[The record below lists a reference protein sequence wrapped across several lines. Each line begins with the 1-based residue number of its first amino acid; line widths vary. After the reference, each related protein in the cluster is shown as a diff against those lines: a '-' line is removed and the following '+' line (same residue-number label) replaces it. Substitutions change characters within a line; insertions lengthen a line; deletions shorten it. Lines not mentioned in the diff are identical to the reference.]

1 MTRKYVSL
9 VSVLAAGTLAAVL
22 TGGCTVTT
30 ERDTAEVTTLKS
42 DTLKANTL
50 KPASEQSAVVKSP
63 VDNRD
68 YRYVVMENGLRALL
82 ISDPDT
88 DKSAAAVDVNVG
100 SYQDPDNRLGLAHFL
115 EHMLFMGNEKY
126 PEVDGYFEFIRA
138 NGGSAN
144 AYTADVRT
152 NYYFD
157 INNDNLRSA
166 LDQLAQFFVSPTLDP
181 AYVDRERNAVDSEY
195 RLHAK
200 EDGWRLFMAQNATS
214 NPEHPKSRFTIGDLD
229 TLNNDDGKSLWQDL
243 KTFHDTY
250 YVAPSMG
257 VVVYGRE
264 TTEQLETW
272 LKESFADV
280 PDGGGVKPDT
290 HIGVPP
296 YAADQLGVRIN
307 LVPLKET
314 RVLSLS
320 FPMESLHPF
329 YHKKPMGYLARVV
342 GYEGEGSLH
351 SLLKEQGLI
360 DSLAAYSSD
369 VPGEFGGFNVRM
381 ELTPKGL
388 KQVDD
393 ITAVV
398 FDYLDLIR
406 RKGIQEWLYDET
418 RQIAELG
425 FRYQEGRSPQQTATS
440 LASRIHY
447 LPASDLLNSTYL
459 YDDFD
464 PELIERLM
472 ANLTPENVRQ
482 TVIAQG
488 LPTDQVEPYFDTHY
502 SIRPLSDKLL
512 KRLNKP
518 EVHKELTI
526 PAPNQFIATDLEL
539 RTSDKADQP
548 TQIISEKGLDV
559 WSMTDSSF
567 QVPRASVR
575 LKIST
580 PKASETAK
588 DQVLLQLYR
597 TLLSRSLNEYGYPAR
612 EAGLN
617 YGLSTSREGLTVALS
632 GYQDK
637 QAYLLE
643 TILKGVDQFSP
654 VQAEFEQERNRLLRN
669 LRNKAFVAPYRQGMD
684 RVSQLLYPKYRS
696 DEEMLAAA
704 EAVTF
709 ADLKQ
714 YASDLYN
721 SVHISMLIYGNHSR
735 SEAMKLGQLVESYV
749 LNDSNRGER
758 YDQPFNVLKDA
769 SLREAVDF
777 DHNDALYIKY
787 VQFDTTENRERAKY
801 SLLGR
806 LLATPFFNQLRT
818 EQQLGYIVTA
828 SARPVERHPGLV
840 FIVQS
845 PVLGPEGIEQRVDE
859 FLAGQVERL
868 NKLNDAE
875 LEDYR
880 QGLIVDLT
888 KRDTNPDER
897 AGRFW
902 QSLDGREADF
912 NYQLDIAEA
921 VKSIK
926 VEDIRQAMT
935 ELLKQ
940 QGQIVITSKG
950 QQKDS

>member
-1 MTRKYVSL
+1 MRRKYVSL
-9 VSVLAAGTLAAVL
+9 VSAFTAGTLAAVL

-30 ERDTAEVTTLKS
+30 ERNTTEETTFKAESSKTAGGQLAT
-42 DTLKANTL
+42 
-50 KPASEQSAVVKSP
+50 VVKSP

-68 YRYVVMENGLRALL
+68 YRYVVMKNGLKALL
-82 ISDPDT
+82 ISNPDT

-100 SYQDPDNRLGLAHFL
+100 SFQDPDNRLGLAHFL

-144 AYTADVRT
+144 AYTADVHT

-157 INNDNLRSA
+157 INNEQLRPA
-166 LDQLAQFFVSPTLDP
+166 LDQLAQFFVAPTLDP

-200 EDGWRLFMAQNATS
+200 EDGWRLFMAQSATS

-229 TLNNDDGKSLWQDL
+229 TLNNDDGKSLWRDL

-264 TTEQLETW
+264 TIDQLEAW
-272 LKESFADV
+272 VKESFADV

-307 LVPLKET
+307 IVPLKET
-314 RVLSLS
+314 RALSLS
-320 FPMESLHPF
+320 FPMESLHPY
-329 YHKKPMGYLARVV
+329 YHKKPMGFLARIV

-360 DSLAAYSSD
+360 DSLAAYPND
-369 VPGEFGGFNVRM
+369 VPGEYGSFNVRM
-381 ELTPKGL
+381 ELTPQGL
-388 KQVDD
+388 KQVDE

-398 FDYLDLIR
+398 FDYLALIR
-406 RKGIQEWLYDET
+406 KEGIQKWLYDET

-425 FRYQEGRSPQQTATS
+425 FRYQEARSPQQTATT
-440 LASRIHY
+440 LASRMHY

-459 YDDFD
+459 YDEFD
-464 PELIERLM
+464 PKLIERLM
-472 ANLTPENVRQ
+472 AEMTPDNVRQ

-502 SIRPLSDKLL
+502 RIRPLSDELL

-518 EVHKELTI
+518 QVHKGLTI
-526 PAPNQFIATDLEL
+526 PAPNQFIATDLTL
-539 RTSDKADQP
+539 RTSDKADKP

-580 PKASETAK
+580 PKASETTK
-588 DQVLLQLYR
+588 DLVLLPLYR
-597 TLLSRSLNEYGYPAR
+597 TLLSRSLNEYGYPAK

-643 TILKGVDQFSP
+643 MILKGMDQFSP
-654 VQAEFEQERNRLLRN
+654 DQAEFEQERNRLVRN
-669 LRNKAFVAPYRQGMD
+669 LRNKSFAAPYHQGMD
-684 RVSQLLYPKYRS
+684 RINQLLYPNYRS
-696 DEEMLAAA
+696 DEDVLAAA
-704 EAVTF
+704 EAVSF

-714 YASDLYN
+714 YATDFYKA
-721 SVHISMLIYGNHSR
+721 VHISMLIYGNHSR
-735 SEAMKLGQLVESYV
+735 SEAMKLGELVGSYV
-749 LNDSNRGER
+749 LNDINRSKR

-769 SLREAVDF
+769 RLREALDL
-777 DHNDALYIKY
+777 DHNDALYISY
-787 VQFDTTENRERAKY
+787 IQFDTTENRERAKY

-818 EQQLGYIVTA
+818 EQQLGYIVNA
-828 SARPVERHPGLV
+828 SARPVERHPGMV

-845 PVLGPEGIEQRVDE
+845 PVLGPKGIEQRVDE
-859 FLAGQVERL
+859 FLTGQVERL
-868 NKLNDAE
+868 DKLTDAE
-875 LEDYR
+875 LDEYR
-880 QGLIVDLT
+880 QGLIGDLT

-902 QSLDGREADF
+902 QSLDGHEADF
-912 NYQLDIAEA
+912 NYLLDIADA
-921 VKSIK
+921 VKTIK
-926 VEDIRQAMT
+926 VADIQQAMA

-950 QQKDS
+950 KQKDS

>member
-1 MTRKYVSL
+1 MRTKYVSL
-9 VSVLAAGTLAAVL
+9 VSAFTAGTLAAVL

-30 ERDTAEVTTLKS
+30 ERNTTEETTFKAESSKTAGGQLAT
-42 DTLKANTL
+42 
-50 KPASEQSAVVKSP
+50 VVKSP

-68 YRYVVMENGLRALL
+68 YRYVVMKNGLKALL
-82 ISDPDT
+82 ISNPDT

-100 SYQDPDNRLGLAHFL
+100 SFQDPDSRLGLAHFL

-144 AYTADVRT
+144 AYTADVHT

-157 INNDNLRSA
+157 INNEQLRPA
-166 LDQLAQFFVSPTLDP
+166 LDQLAQFFVAPTLDP

-200 EDGWRLFMAQNATS
+200 EDGWRLFMAQSATS

-229 TLNNDDGKSLWQDL
+229 TLNNDDGKSLWRDL

-264 TTEQLETW
+264 TIDQLEAW
-272 LKESFADV
+272 VKESFADV

-307 LVPLKET
+307 IVPLKET
-314 RVLSLS
+314 RALSLS
-320 FPMESLHPF
+320 FPMESLHPY
-329 YHKKPMGYLARVV
+329 YHKKPMGFLARIV

-360 DSLAAYSSD
+360 DSLAAYPND
-369 VPGEFGGFNVRM
+369 VPGEYGSFNVRM
-381 ELTPKGL
+381 ELTPQGL
-388 KQVDD
+388 KQVDE

-398 FDYLDLIR
+398 FDYLALIR
-406 RKGIQEWLYDET
+406 KEGIQKWLYDET

-425 FRYQEGRSPQQTATS
+425 FRYQEARSPQQTATT
-440 LASRIHY
+440 LASRMHY

-459 YDDFD
+459 YDEFD
-464 PELIERLM
+464 PKLIERLM
-472 ANLTPENVRQ
+472 AEMTPDNVRQ

-502 SIRPLSDKLL
+502 RIRPLSDELL

-518 EVHKELTI
+518 QVHKGLTI
-526 PAPNQFIATDLEL
+526 PAPNQFIATDLTL
-539 RTSDKADQP
+539 RTSDKADKP

-580 PKASETAK
+580 PKASETTK
-588 DQVLLQLYR
+588 DLVLLPLYR
-597 TLLSRSLNEYGYPAR
+597 TLLSRSLNEYGYPAK

-643 TILKGVDQFSP
+643 MILKGMDQFSP
-654 VQAEFEQERNRLLRN
+654 DQAEFEQERNRLVRN
-669 LRNKAFVAPYRQGMD
+669 LRNKSFAAPYHQGMD
-684 RVSQLLYPKYRS
+684 RVSQLLYPNYRS
-696 DEEMLAAA
+696 DEDVLAAA
-704 EAVTF
+704 EAVSF

-714 YASDLYN
+714 YATDFYKA
-721 SVHISMLIYGNHSR
+721 VHISMLIYGNHSR
-735 SEAMKLGQLVESYV
+735 SEAMKLGELVESYV
-749 LNDSNRGER
+749 LNDINRSKR

-769 SLREAVDF
+769 RLHEALDL
-777 DHNDALYIKY
+777 DHNDALYINY
-787 VQFDTTENRERAKY
+787 IQFDTTENRERAKY

-818 EQQLGYIVTA
+818 EQQLGYIVNA
-828 SARPVERHPGLV
+828 SARPVERHPGMV

-845 PVLGPEGIEQRVDE
+845 PVLGPKGIEQRVDE
-859 FLAGQVERL
+859 FLTGQVERL
-868 NKLNDAE
+868 DKLTDAE
-875 LEDYR
+875 LDEYR
-880 QGLIVDLT
+880 QGLIGDLT

-902 QSLDGREADF
+902 QSLDGHEADF
-912 NYQLDIAEA
+912 NYLLDIADA
-921 VKSIK
+921 VKTIK
-926 VEDIRQAMT
+926 VADIQQAMA

-950 QQKDS
+950 KQKDS

>member
-1 MTRKYVSL
+1 M
-9 VSVLAAGTLAAVL
+9 
-22 TGGCTVTT
+22 TT
-30 ERDTAEVTTLKS
+30 ERDTTEVTTFKVES
-42 DTLKANTL
+42 SKA
-50 KPASEQSAVVKSP
+50 ASAQLATVVKSP

-68 YRYVVMENGLRALL
+68 YRYVVMENGLKALL
-82 ISDPDT
+82 ISNPDT

-100 SYQDPDNRLGLAHFL
+100 SFQDPDNRLGLAHFL

-157 INNDNLRSA
+157 INNEQLRPA
-166 LDQLAQFFVSPTLDP
+166 LDQLAQFFVAPTLDP

-200 EDGWRLFMAQNATS
+200 EDGWRLFMAQSATS

-243 KTFHDTY
+243 KAFHDTY

-264 TTEQLETW
+264 TTDQLEAW

-307 LVPLKET
+307 IVPLKET
-314 RVLSLS
+314 RALSLS
-320 FPMESLHPF
+320 FPMESLHPY
-329 YHKKPMGYLARVV
+329 YHKKPMGFLARIV

-360 DSLAAYSSD
+360 DSLAAYPND
-369 VPGEFGGFNVRM
+369 VPGEYGSFNVRM
-381 ELTPKGL
+381 ELTPQGL
-388 KQVDD
+388 KQVDE
-393 ITAVV
+393 ITAIV
-398 FDYLDLIR
+398 FDYLALIR
-406 RKGIQEWLYDET
+406 KEGIQKWLYDET

-425 FRYQEGRSPQQTATS
+425 FRYQEARSPQQTATT
-440 LASRIHY
+440 LASRMHY

-459 YDDFD
+459 YDEFD
-464 PELIERLM
+464 PKLIERLM
-472 ANLTPENVRQ
+472 AEMTPDNVRQ

-488 LPTDQVEPYFDTHY
+488 LPTSQVEPYFDTQY
-502 SIRPLSDKLL
+502 RIRPLSDELL
-512 KRLNKP
+512 KRLSKP
-518 EVHKELTI
+518 QVHKGLTI
-526 PAPNQFIATDLEL
+526 PAPNQFIATDLTL
-539 RTSDKADQP
+539 RTSDKADKP
-548 TQIISEKGLDV
+548 TQIISEQGLDV

-580 PKASETAK
+580 PKASETTK
-588 DQVLLQLYR
+588 DLVLLPLYR
-597 TLLSRSLNEYGYPAR
+597 TLLSRSLNEYGYPAK

-643 TILKGVDQFSP
+643 MILKGMDQFSP
-654 VQAEFEQERNRLLRN
+654 DQAEFEQERNRLVRN
-669 LRNKAFVAPYRQGMD
+669 LRNKSFAAPYRQGMD
-684 RVSQLLYPKYRS
+684 RVSQLLYPNYRS
-696 DEEMLAAA
+696 DEDVLAAA
-704 EAVTF
+704 EAVSF

-714 YASDLYN
+714 YATDFYKA
-721 SVHISMLIYGNHSR
+721 VHISMLIYGNHSR
-735 SEAMKLGQLVESYV
+735 GEAMKLGELVESYV
-749 LNDSNRGER
+749 LNGSNRSKR

-769 SLREAVDF
+769 RLREALDL
-777 DHNDALYIKY
+777 DHNDALYINY
-787 VQFDTTENRERAKY
+787 IQFDTTENRERAKY

-818 EQQLGYIVTA
+818 EQQLGYIVNA
-828 SARPVERHPGLV
+828 SARPVERHPGMV

-845 PVLGPEGIEQRVDE
+845 PVLGPKGIEQRVDE
-859 FLAGQVERL
+859 FLTGQVQRL
-868 NKLNDAE
+868 GKLTDAE
-875 LEDYR
+875 LDEYR
-880 QGLIVDLT
+880 QGLIGDLT

-902 QSLDGREADF
+902 QSLDGHEADF
-912 NYQLDIAEA
+912 NYLLDIADA
-921 VKSIK
+921 VKTIK
-926 VEDIRQAMT
+926 VADIQQAMA

-950 QQKDS
+950 KQKDS